1 MNLDYKKAQES
12 YDKYAKLY
20 ADNTFHRLLQF
31 QLNHFISLLPKNSK
45 ILDVACGCGRDTQY
59 LTEEGFNVIGID
71 VSEELLKEARLRT
84 KNCNFQKMDFLDLD
98 FSKETFDGVWCMA
111 GISSIP
117 KDNITVAIKEFYKVL
132 KKDGIL
138 YIDIREGHGQEIVT
152 KEKYE
157 NAPFYYSYLT
167 KEELENLLKES
178 NFQILSSEVSD
189 NEGKRWVEIF
199 AKKL

>member
-12 YDKYAKLY
+12 YDKYAKQY

-45 ILDVACGCGRDTQY
+45 ILDVACGSGRDTQY
-59 LTEEGFNVIGID
+59 LTEEGFDVTGID
-71 VSEELLKEARLRT
+71 ISEGLLKEAGLRT
-84 KNCNFQKMDFLDLD
+84 KNCKFQNMDFLNLE
-98 FSKETFDGVWCMA
+98 FPEETFDGIWCMA
-111 GISSIP
+111 GMTVIP
-117 KDNITVAIKEFYKVL
+117 KDNIPEAIKGFYRIL
-132 KKDGIL
+132 KKEGIL
-138 YIDIREGHGQEIVT
+138 YIDIKEGHGQEIVT

-189 NEGKRWVEIF
+189 NQGIRWIEIF
-199 AKKL
+199 ATKL